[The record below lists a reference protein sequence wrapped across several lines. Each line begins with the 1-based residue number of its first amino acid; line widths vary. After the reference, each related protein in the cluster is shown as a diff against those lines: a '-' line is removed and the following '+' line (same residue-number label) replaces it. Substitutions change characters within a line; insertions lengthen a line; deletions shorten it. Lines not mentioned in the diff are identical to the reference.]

1 MRAYSM
7 DLRER
12 VMMDVDAGMKIREV
26 SDKYRVTTK
35 WIGDLRKLRAE
46 TGSLEPRHGKP
57 GPKPTLADH
66 SAKLLELVAAQPDAS
81 LEEFRAQLPVAVGA
95 STVWRALRD
104 LGFTFKKSDACGGA
118 GSARCG

>member
-1 MRAYSM
+1 MRAYSL

-12 VMMDVDAGMKIREV
+12 VMMDVDAGMKIREI

-57 GPKPTLADH
+57 GPKPKLAAH
-66 SAKLLELVAAQPDAS
+66 AEQLAQLVKAQPDAS
-81 LEEFRAQLPVAVGA
+81 LEELREQLPVAVG
-95 STVWRALRD
+95 STTVWRALRV
-104 LGFTFKKSDACGGA
+104 LEFTFKKSSACG
-118 GSARCG
+118 

>member
-1 MRAYSM
+1 MRAYSL

-12 VMMDVDAGMKIREV
+12 VMMDVDAGMKIREI

-46 TGSLEPRHGKP
+46 TGSLAPRRGKP
-57 GPKPTLADH
+57 GPKPKLAAH
-66 SAKLLELVAAQPDAS
+66 AEQLAHLVEVQPDAS
-81 LEEFRAQLPVAVGA
+81 LEELREQLPVVVGT

-104 LGFTFKKSDACGGA
+104 LEFTFKKSGACG
-118 GSARCG
+118 